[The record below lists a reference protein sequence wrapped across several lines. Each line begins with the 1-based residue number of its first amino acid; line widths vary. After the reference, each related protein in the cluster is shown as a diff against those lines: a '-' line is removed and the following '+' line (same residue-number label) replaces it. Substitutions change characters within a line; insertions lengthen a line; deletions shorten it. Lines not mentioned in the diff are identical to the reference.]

1 MKLRDEMKITIA
13 SYKNLYDCSVTFGI
27 RKQRQAEKGVKEMKA
42 KIKELDRQKLILNNQ
57 VGVVDWPQKMDLTS
71 ELASLLQSYDEISR
85 HDD

>member
-57 VGVVDWPQKMDLTS
+57 VGVVD
-71 ELASLLQSYDEISR
+71 
-85 HDD
+85 